1 MIGISACLGGV
12 MCRYDGQHQAVA
24 QLVELVQTDQ
34 AVMVCPEVLGGL
46 PIPRE
51 PAEIVGG
58 DGRDV
63 WSQKAKVITVTG
75 EDVSEQFMNGAKLAY
90 QKLHDLGITQLIL
103 KEKSPSCGSRIVYD
117 GNFSGVKKEGVG
129 VASAYFQQQGMTV
142 LSDVDWLAEQ
152 EENNGD

>member
-12 MCRYDGQHQAVA
+12 LCRYDGQHQAVA
-24 QLVELVQTDQ
+24 QLVQLVQTGQ

-58 DGRDV
+58 DGYAV
-63 WSQKAKVITVTG
+63 WAQKAKVMTATG
-75 EDVSEQFMNGAKLAY
+75 EDVSQQFMAGAKLAY
-90 QKLHDLGITQLIL
+90 QKLRELGVTQLIL
-103 KEKSPSCGSRIVYD
+103 KEKSPSGGSRVIYD

-142 LSDVDWLAEQ
+142 LSDVEWLAEQ
-152 EENNGD
+152 EENDGD

>member
-24 QLVELVQTDQ
+24 QLVELVQTGQ

-103 KEKSPSCGSRIVYD
+103 KEKVLLAAVGLFTTAIFQESKKKVLVSPVLIF
-117 GNFSGVKKEGVG
+117 NNKE
-129 VASAYFQQQGMTV
+129 
-142 LSDVDWLAEQ
+142 
-152 EENNGD
+152 

>member
-1 MIGISACLGGV
+1 MTGSIKRLLNWLNSFKTG
-12 MCRYDGQHQAVA
+12 
-24 QLVELVQTDQ
+24 Q

-63 WSQKAKVITVTG
+63 WSQKPKSLLSL
-75 EDVSEQFMNGAKLAY
+75 EKMSPEQFMNGAKLAY

-103 KEKSPSCGSRIVYD
+103 KKKVLLCGSRIVYD
-117 GNFSGVKKEGVG
+117 GNFQESKRRCWCRQCLFSTTRNDRAVG
-129 VASAYFQQQGMTV
+129 CR
-142 LSDVDWLAEQ
+142 LAC
-152 EENNGD
+152 

>member
-24 QLVELVQTDQ
+24 QLVELVQTGQ

-63 WSQKAKVITVTG
+63 LVTKKPKVITVTG
-75 EDVSEQFMNGAKLAY
+75 EDVSE
-90 QKLHDLGITQLIL
+90 TIL
-103 KEKSPSCGSRIVYD
+103 
-117 GNFSGVKKEGVG
+117 
-129 VASAYFQQQGMTV
+129 
-142 LSDVDWLAEQ
+142 
-152 EENNGD
+152 